1 MSSNYCTQAEHLDRD
16 ERALQCEVRSVR
28 FGWQDTL
35 GEAMEA
41 LDVSG
46 NMAKAAESVRE
57 GVEHQASLLDE
68 LQIRLEEARHQQV

>member
-1 MSSNYCTQAEHLDRD
+1 
-16 ERALQCEVRSVR
+16 
-28 FGWQDTL
+28 
-35 GEAMEA
+35 MEA